1 MKKNKK
7 RFKLIKLVVKIL
19 LALASFIES
28 IANLLDSLNQ

>member
-1 MKKNKK
+1 MKKSKK

-28 IANLLDSLNQ
+28 IAHLLDSLNQ